1 MNRPWTSPGIG
12 RIFAVLVLI
21 LDALILLHVIGASTF
36 LIVVMIALLAL
47 ALLL

>member
-21 LDALILLHVIGASTF
+21 LAAL
-36 LIVVMIALLAL
+36 IALLAL